1 MEFTQILKST
11 ATDVTSWFS
20 SEEPASILASN
31 SVWLTSLLGLLI
43 GAVIAAH
50 YAKKVALQAVFERQ
64 QLANQ
69 ADKNEIEGYLQ
80 ALHVESK
87 IVFENF
93 QNKIG
98 RDIESLSEGGAL
110 LQNYVQNSDYF
121 FVYNANSQLLGRISN
136 DALRLQI
143 VKANTLFKILLDS
156 LMYNDVLYKQYCEIS
171 VIAELSQ
178 KPIDEGRVQRQL
190 NKMKQHAKFLQKEQI
205 LMTVQMSQ
213 MLSMLRSHR
222 QEKALIS

>member
-1 MEFTQILKST
+1 MEFPQILEST
-11 ATDVTSWFS
+11 FTEVINWFS
-20 SEEPASILASN
+20 SAELANILANN
-31 SVWLTSLLGLLI
+31 SVWLSTLMGLFV
-43 GAVIAAH
+43 GVMIAAH
-50 YAKKVALQAVFERQ
+50 YAKKMALKGALERQ
-64 QLANQ
+64 QLANE
-69 ADKNEIEGYLQ
+69 ADKNEIDGYLQ

-98 RDIESLSEGGAL
+98 KEIESLSEGGAL

-156 LMYNDVLYKQYCEIS
+156 LMYNDVLYKQYCEIT

-190 NKMKQHAKFLQKEQI
+190 NIIKQHAKILQKEQV
-205 LMTVQMSQ
+205 LMAAQMSQ

-222 QEKALIS
+222 QEKGVVF